1 MVGNARNGMRL
12 RRCTDKRLDFQV
24 IHVYLSVFIGKFI
37 EVSLFLSFLLL
48 LLSFLLLLLF
58 LLFQIMHS
66 TSSEKTHN
74 DCDLHQRMPS
84 DSSIAAV
91 RKDTQRL
98 RAGSPDAFEDS
109 IAVVRKDTQRREA
122 NALHLKRRELKRPEK
137 THSNSTV
144 AEPAPAKCRIL
155 TLSSEEPQNSCDCKR
170 STSPA
175 PKTMSICRCI

>member
-1 MVGNARNGMRL
+1 
-12 RRCTDKRLDFQV
+12 
-24 IHVYLSVFIGKFI
+24 
-37 EVSLFLSFLLL
+37 
-48 LLSFLLLLLF
+48 
-58 LLFQIMHS
+58 
-66 TSSEKTHN
+66 
-74 DCDLHQRMPS
+74 MPS
-84 DSSIAAV
+84 ASSIAAA

-98 RAGSPDAFEDS
+98 RARSRDFVRRFHRCGQKRHTTTATYISGCLLTLPSLRSEKTHNECELDQRMAFEDS
-109 IAVVRKDTQRREA
+109 IAAVRKDTQRREA